1 MTIPLRKIR
10 NDLRIPE
17 STFLDVC
24 ISQVEYVEMLLG
36 IYRYKLLC
44 FPGFHYTQIFQLYH
58 YTPKLHL
65 RTDHKKIALH
75 HSCCYFTRT
84 GPKSRDP
91 EEKRDSDSDLL
102 QEAGSASETQVGFE
116 RSFHIKR

>member
-1 MTIPLRKIR
+1 MYKQKKYKMTIPLRKIR

-65 RTDHKKIALH
+65 RTDDTKIALH
-75 HSCCYFTRT
+75 HSLM
-84 GPKSRDP
+84 
-91 EEKRDSDSDLL
+91 LL
-102 QEAGSASETQVGFE
+102 FHED
-116 RSFHIKR
+116 RS